1 MGSASNPDDR
11 QETNDPVTVLTFDL
25 EERRYCV
32 GAESVE
38 SVLGVT
44 NDEPLADAADPW
56 DAGTITVAGE
66 RVSVVDL
73 PRAFGSSLRTT
84 ARVDEPKLLVFSVT
98 DDEDRYY
105 GWLVDDVDVTRSVRP
120 GTLEPPRVETTHV
133 KGRIEIDGDEV
144 VWLDERT
151 IHG

>member
-1 MGSASNPDDR
+1 MGSASNPDDT
-11 QETNDPVTVLTFDL
+11 ETNDSVTVLAFDL
-25 EERRYCV
+25 EDRRYCV
-32 GAESVE
+32 RAESVE

-44 NDEPLADAADPW
+44 DDDPLADAADPW
-56 DAGTITVAGE
+56 DAGTVTVAGE

-84 ARVDEPKLLVFSVT
+84 ARVDEPKLLVFAVT

-120 GTLEPPRVETTHV
+120 GTLESPRVETTHV
-133 KGRIEIDGDEV
+133 KGRLEIDGEEV